1 MSTNSGKFPIDR
13 ETKIMLLKALS
24 KGYFEEAD
32 FEFLA
37 QKYENDGIR
46 FDNEE
51 LHGSVPIS
59 EWLRRFSKQKETA

>member
-24 KGYFEEAD
+24 KGYFEDTD

-51 LHGSVPIS
+51 LHGSVPIR
-59 EWLRRFSKQKETA
+59 EWLHRFSKQKETA